1 MTTTETLFHLSIAFY
16 GKFRPLHIESDSLQ
30 NALESALVKISC
42 DDLKSAVSDICN
54 DYTRQRK
61 AGIGIVS
68 ACKENGRLS
77 VRIAEGKRD
86 KWLDSLTAQMPE
98 NPLINYSH

>member
-1 MTTTETLFHLSIAFY
+1 MTATETPFHLSLAFY

-30 NALESALVKISC
+30 NALKSALAKISC
-42 DDLKSAVSDICN
+42 DDLKSAVEDICN

-86 KWLDSLTAQMPE
+86 TWLDSLTGQMPE
-98 NPLINYSH
+98 NPLIDYRH